1 MMARTDWPKA
11 ALTTEA
17 MQILD
22 AILREWC
29 AENEC
34 DRESEQGRLTA
45 KSLVDW
51 FEFGVTERA
60 ELERLVRDD
69 VTIDKPRKP

>member
-1 MMARTDWPKA
+1 
-11 ALTTEA
+11 
-17 MQILD
+17 MQTLD

-29 AENEC
+29 AENAR
-34 DRESEQGRLTA
+34 DRESEQGRLIA

-69 VTIDKPRKP
+69 VTKDKPRKP